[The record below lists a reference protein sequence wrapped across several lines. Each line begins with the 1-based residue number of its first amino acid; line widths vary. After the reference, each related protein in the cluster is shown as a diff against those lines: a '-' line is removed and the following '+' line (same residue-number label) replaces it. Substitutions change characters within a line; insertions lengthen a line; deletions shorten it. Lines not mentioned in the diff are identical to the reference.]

1 MNQEFLYL
9 FHSTLGTVRLRKRLE
24 QHDQSFR
31 VCDVPRLLSAGCG
44 LAIRLHC
51 PPDEWQQWCQSGET
65 AAVFRCEADGDY
77 QELARYPADS
87 PDIAKQTPVVGSR
100 SHG

>member
-24 QHDQSFR
+24 QHGQSFR
-31 VCDVPRLLSAGCG
+31 VCDVPRQLSAGCG

-51 PPDEWQQWCQSGET
+51 LPDEWQNWCQHGET
-65 AAVFRCEADGDY
+65 TAVFRCEADGDY
-77 QELARYPADS
+77 QELARYPA
-87 PDIAKQTPVVGSR
+87 GS
-100 SHG
+100 

>member
-1 MNQEFLYL
+1 MNAEFLYL

-24 QHDQSFR
+24 QQPHAFR

-51 PPDEWQQWCQSGET
+51 PPD
-65 AAVFRCEADGDY
+65 
-77 QELARYPADS
+77 
-87 PDIAKQTPVVGSR
+87 
-100 SHG
+100 

>member
-24 QHDQSFR
+24 QHGQSFR
-31 VCDVPRLLSAGCG
+31 VCDVPRRLSAGCG

-51 PPDEWQQWCQSGET
+51 PPE
-65 AAVFRCEADGDY
+65 
-77 QELARYPADS
+77 
-87 PDIAKQTPVVGSR
+87 
-100 SHG
+100 